1 MVQEKWHMQNR
12 AYTTIS
18 RGGQVSCYFSSQ
30 AVVPSFQV
38 TGRYQGLDITYL
50 DLNHV
55 LNCSILFCK
64 REAIFSSFSRWI
76 QHVEARLVPVL
87 NYMIGYVYPGW
98 AAPYFQVA
106 QEIQHGHRH
115 RE

>member
-1 MVQEKWHMQNR
+1 MQNS

-18 RGGQVSCYFSSQ
+18 RGGQVSCYISSQ

-50 DLNHV
+50 GLNHV
-55 LNCSILFCK
+55 FNCSILFCK
-64 REAIFSSFSRWI
+64 REAHFLLCWI
-76 QHVEARLVPVL
+76 HCVEASLVHFLSNMV
-87 NYMIGYVYPGW
+87 GYVYPGW
-98 AAPYFQVA
+98 AAPYFQVT
-106 QEIQHGHRH
+106 QEIQHGYRH